1 MAKYEK
7 KKGAASSDS
16 KKKSTTPETSRKKE
30 DAELDR
36 SYRSLGGKAANGNKK
51 KGAAI
56 ACFAAVVVL
65 LVIAMGAWLLLS
77 PKDGNVPAGVT
88 AAGVDLGG
96 MSREEA
102 LRALTQA
109 TQNTYSRNP
118 MVVQVEEQT
127 LELYPATTGA
137 SLNVE
142 QAVDA
147 ALSAKGTDAQVLDI
161 TPYLNLREDAIREA
175 LTGLA
180 ADVTSEYTGTSIR
193 LEGSIPTEITA
204 ESPEAVLS
212 ITLGTPEKKVDQD
225 ALYRQILAAYNN
237 NVFSVSYQP
246 TGKDMAP
253 DGVDLEALWEE
264 YCTEPADAVLDEK
277 TGEITPE
284 INGYGFDKEA
294 AAQALA
300 QAKPGDTV
308 TLTLSPMIP
317 EVTESSLKGSMFLD
331 ELASY
336 DSPYNIWETD
346 RNTNLDL
353 ACRAIDGIVLQP
365 GEVFSF
371 NDTLGERTA
380 EKGYKGAGTYVGG
393 QTVDSIGGGICQ
405 VASTLYYCTLMAD
418 LETVER
424 ECHMY
429 CPDYVPRGMD
439 ATIYWDSLDFAFRNS
454 SNHPVRIDAS
464 ASDGY
469 IHIRLMGTDDKD
481 YYVKME
487 FEIVST
493 YDWKTTYK
501 DMEPDNAQGYEDGD
515 TITYPVTG
523 YYVETFKCRYD
534 KETGELISRKYEA
547 GSDYDHR
554 DKVVCRIPEQPT
566 ETEPTTQATEPSTQ
580 DTESPDILIGG
591 GVSQDG
597 GD

>member
-7 KKGAASSDS
+7 KKGVASRSG
-16 KKKSTTPETSRKKE
+16 KKKGTTPKTSRKKE
-30 DAELDR
+30 DAELER
-36 SYRSLGGKAANGNKK
+36 SYRSLGGKPANGNKK
-51 KGAAI
+51 GVAVACAA
-56 ACFAAVVVL
+56 AAVVL
-65 LVIAMGAWLLLS
+65 LVIALGAWLLLS
-77 PKDGNVPAGVT
+77 PKTNTVPAGVT

-102 LRALTQA
+102 VRALTRA
-109 TQNTYSRNP
+109 TENTYSRNP
-118 MVVQVEEQT
+118 MVIQVEDQK
-127 LELYPATTGA
+127 LELYPAATGVR
-137 SLNVE
+137 LEVE
-142 QAVDA
+142 RVVDA
-147 ALSAKGTDAQVLDI
+147 ALSARGADAQVLDI

-175 LTGLA
+175 LAGLA
-180 ADVTSEYTGTSIR
+180 ADVTSEYTGTSVR
-193 LEGSIPTEITA
+193 LEGSIPTEITP
-204 ESPEAVLS
+204 ESPEAVLTV
-212 ITLGTPEKKVDQD
+212 TLGTPEKKVDQE
-225 ALYRQILAAYNN
+225 ALYQQILTAYNN
-237 NVFSVSYQP
+237 NVFSFSYQP
-246 TGKDMAP
+246 TGQDLAP
-253 DGVDLEALWEE
+253 EGVDLEALWEE

-284 INGYGFDKEA
+284 VNGYGFDKEA
-294 AAQALA
+294 AARALA
-300 QAKPGDTV
+300 EAKPGDTI
-308 TLTLSPMIP
+308 TLTLAPMIP
-317 EVTESSLKGSMFLD
+317 EVTESSLRGSMFLD

-353 ACRAIDGIVLQP
+353 ACQAIDGVVLQP

-424 ECHMY
+424 ACHMY

-439 ATIYWDSLDFAFRNS
+439 ATIYWDSLDFSFRNS
-454 SNHPVRIDAS
+454 SNHPVRIEAS

-481 YYVKME
+481 YYVQME
-487 FEIVST
+487 FEIVRT

-501 DMEPDNAQGYEDGD
+501 DMEPDNDAGYQDGD

-554 DKVVCRIPEQPT
+554 DKVVCRITAQPT
-566 ETEPTTQATEPSTQ
+566 DTAPTTQATEPETQ
-580 DTESPDILIGG
+580 GTEPPDILTGG
-591 GVSQDG
+591 GVSEDG